1 LKGDAKINVELLS
14 KIYNTKENISWLK

>member
-14 KIYNTKENISWLK
+14 RIYNRKENISWLK